1 MAEPEYRRQT
11 PNGNAPQI
19 IRRLAASIAY
29 QADARQ
35 PAARLAHRAPA
46 DLVA

>member
-1 MAEPEYRRQT
+1 MAEPEYHRQT

-19 IRRLAASIAY
+19 VRRLTASIAY

-35 PAARLAHRAPA
+35 PAAKLAHRASA